1 MLNLYC
7 VTIGRRW
14 SRQDP
19 AAMAALLHWHARSR
33 LRRRF
38 KRQGPDRR
46 GSSRAA
52 SYLER
57 QGDERLSLA
66 GLCKQARYSRRW
78 VPCCP
83 SRCMV
88 MSLTRNVF
96 TAMTPTEVTEK
107 LGLLRMKDRSW
118 YCHPSNALEGDGLFE
133 GWRALAVLQG

>member
-1 MLNLYC
+1 MHC
-7 VTIGRRW
+7 VPIGRRW

-19 AAMAALLHWHARSR
+19 AAMAALLYRHARSR
-33 LRRRF
+33 LCRRF

-57 QGDERLSLA
+57 QGDEGLSLA
-66 GLCKQARYSRRW
+66 RLCKQARYSRRW

-83 SRCMV
+83 RCIV
-88 MSLTRNVF
+88 ISLKHHGL

-133 GWRALAVLQG
+133 GRRALAVLQG